1 MRLQKPAISGRCHAL
16 LQSDDGK
23 DKIPPGECS
32 RSIGRVFLPST
43 IAATELLAADYRR
56 MSTMESRFIPS
67 FRRLCQYRL
76 RLILAVTM
84 LIAIPAAW
92 FAVRMHA
99 ALRQKEEVQAIR
111 KVQGCQVAYDGQDV
125 FELKFFDKIPP
136 LPPVTWTESLLGKD
150 YVHRAGTVG
159 VPAAR
164 VHEILPHLKRLPY
177 LRRVVI
183 LKREDSTQEQVDA
196 AAAKIEHDLPGV
208 ETVLLEFDFNIK
220 DNVEVREP
228 D

>member
-1 MRLQKPAISGRCHAL
+1 
-16 LQSDDGK
+16 
-23 DKIPPGECS
+23 
-32 RSIGRVFLPST
+32 
-43 IAATELLAADYRR
+43 
-56 MSTMESRFIPS
+56 MSTSESRFTPS
-67 FRRLCQYRL
+67 FRRLCQHRL
-76 RLILAVTM
+76 RLILAFTM

-92 FAVRMHA
+92 FALRMHA

>member
-1 MRLQKPAISGRCHAL
+1 M
-16 LQSDDGK
+16 
-23 DKIPPGECS
+23 
-32 RSIGRVFLPST
+32 
-43 IAATELLAADYRR
+43 ATELLAADYRR
-56 MSTMESRFIPS
+56 MSTSESRLVPI
-67 FRRLCQYRL
+67 FRRLYQHRL
-76 RLILAVTM
+76 RLTLAFTM
-84 LIAIPAAW
+84 LIAVPAAW
-92 FAVRMHA
+92 FALRMQA
-99 ALRQKEEVQAIR
+99 ALRQKEEVQAIQ
-111 KVQGCQVAYDGQDV
+111 KVQGCQVAYDGEDV

-136 LPPVTWTESLLGKD
+136 LPPVTWAESLLGKH

-183 LKREDSTQEQVDA
+183 LKTEDSTQEQVGA
-196 AAAKIEHDLPGV
+196 AAAKIEHDVPGL

-220 DNVEVREP
+220 DNVEVREQ